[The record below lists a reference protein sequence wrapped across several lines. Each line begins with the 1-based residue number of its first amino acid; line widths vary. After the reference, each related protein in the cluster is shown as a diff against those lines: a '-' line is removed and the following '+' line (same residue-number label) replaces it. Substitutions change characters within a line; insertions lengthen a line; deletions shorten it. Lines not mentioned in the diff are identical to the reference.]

1 MKRALAVLVLVAL
14 TLAPVVALAATST
27 PVPATTPTDG
37 LSARTTPGPF
47 ADPVGMQIQLWP
59 SEADGAQLIISE
71 DLKADA
77 ALPATVRIPLPE
89 GATPTWVGEISNA
102 GLTNDVKRDYT
113 IEKGTGGRVVVFRV
127 ERFRAAQVEASYTT
141 PQITGDKTVSDFAWV
156 QSAPSPVTEFT
167 VKMTANTS
175 DVAIDPAPIGAP
187 ASNKQGERLYTVAS
201 SEFKPGATFAMTVA
215 YRVGVAGTTAT
226 AGGGAGGSQAL
237 LAVLFVLLALA
248 VFAFILIAVRMRRH
262 VSRP

>member
-27 PVPATTPTDG
+27 PIPATTPAPATAPTDG

-59 SEADGAQLIISE
+59 SEVDGAQLIISE

-127 ERFRAAQVEASYTT
+127 ERFRAAQVEASYTA
-141 PQITGDKTVSDFAWV
+141 PQITGDKAVSDFAWV

-175 DVAIDPAPIGAP
+175 D
-187 ASNKQGERLYTVAS
+187 
-201 SEFKPGATFAMTVA
+201 
-215 YRVGVAGTTAT
+215 
-226 AGGGAGGSQAL
+226 
-237 LAVLFVLLALA
+237 
-248 VFAFILIAVRMRRH
+248 
-262 VSRP
+262 